1 MRNDHTDWFTP
12 CEYTNEEPELFQFK
26 KEIVRLQNEQK
37 EAYLVQISA
46 DSRYKLFVN
55 DVFVEV
61 GPAKGNH
68 LVWFYDEI
76 DLAPYL
82 TKEKNIVKVEVLHY
96 PTEHWKGNCGIFRTE
111 LPGLYFKELSL
122 EQEAGR
128 KQNTD
133 GQNRSKENESKQY
146 LTGGDSQNET
156 AAVESGWRCKKVRG
170 FQIIEENPYFSPLL
184 IYENRVGQSTVHEW
198 KNVGE
203 VKWEQLP
210 ERLNPENLKQRRI
223 PFQKRTRRTF
233 SQNFFPL
240 TIPANDIYSMDLNA
254 EELTTGFLKLVLA
267 GGKDS
272 DVTILQSECYAGPVQ
287 EHENPFKSMPQ
298 KGDRTDIS
306 LNLYGYT
313 DTYKV
318 AGVGTEQLP
327 EIYEPFWFRTFRY
340 IRITI
345 RTGLEPL
352 EILNFDYE
360 ENGYPLEVK
369 SHVETSDESMSA
381 IWDICE
387 RSLRRCMHETYED
400 CPFYE
405 QLQYAMDARSQM
417 LFTYAIA
424 ADDRLARNCMEDFR
438 SSAQYIR
445 QMADEYEKCPDS
457 NVKRKEELRRFAG
470 REGLINSCYPN
481 YEMNIIPSFSI
492 YYIGMLYD
500 HMMYFGDKV
509 FLKDHMETVD
519 GILDFFRRNLD
530 ERGLVGKIG
539 DINQPGNDWSFIDW
553 APEWDD
559 TDGVPPC
566 TKQGS
571 TTMESFLYLLGLQYA
586 TKLSEYLKEEKNGTD
601 NQKLLQEYED
611 RAEEYRI
618 RAEKLQISINQYCVG
633 QNGMYQDGPGID
645 SYSQHCQVFAILT
658 NTVSKKT
665 GGKILRET
673 LEHKEVYPQCTIAM
687 MFYLF
692 RALEECEM
700 YSYTDELWNI
710 WRTMIRNHMTTCAE
724 DPLRSRSD
732 CHAWGALAL
741 YELPAVV
748 LGVRPTKPGFAAY
761 EVNPQPGKLQ
771 WAKGSV
777 VIPKGKIN
785 VSWKVDPNG
794 NILVK
799 S

>member
-1 MRNDHTDWFTP
+1 MRNDHTYWFTP
-12 CEYTNEEPELFQFK
+12 CEYTNKEPELFQFI
-26 KEIVRLQNEQK
+26 KEIVSPKNEPK

-55 DVFVEV
+55 DAFVEV

-76 DLAPYL
+76 DLAPFL
-82 TKEKNIVKVEVLHY
+82 TKEKNIVTVEVLHY
-96 PTEHWKGNCGIFRTE
+96 PTEHSKGNCAIFRTE
-111 LPGLYFKELSL
+111 MPGLYFKELSFA
-122 EQEAGR
+122 QEARR

-133 GQNRSKENESKQY
+133 EKNESNENEPKQY
-146 LTGGDSQNET
+146 PASGDLQNET
-156 AAVESGWRCKKVRG
+156 AAAESGWRCKKVCG

-203 VKWEQLP
+203 AKWEQLP
-210 ERLNPENLKQRRI
+210 ERLRPENLKQRRI

-267 GGKDS
+267 GGKNS

-287 EHENPFKSMPQ
+287 EHKNPFKSMPQ
-298 KGDRTDIS
+298 KGDRTDTS

-345 RTGLEPL
+345 RTGPEPL

-360 ENGYPLEVK
+360 EIGYPLEVK

-457 NVKRKEELRRFAG
+457 DVKRKEELQRFAG
-470 REGLINSCYPN
+470 RKGLINSCYPN
-481 YEMNIIPSFSI
+481 YEINIIPGFSI

-566 TKQGS
+566 TKQGPV
-571 TTMESFLYLLGLQYA
+571 TMESFLYLLGLQYA
-586 TKLSEYLKEEKNGTD
+586 AKLSEYLKEEKNGTD

-611 RAEEYRI
+611 SAEEYRI
-618 RAEKLQISINQYCVG
+618 RAEKLQISINQYCLG

-710 WRTMIRNHMTTCAE
+710 WRIMIRNHMTTCAE

-785 VSWKVDPNG
+785 VSWRVDSNLRTSEG
-794 NILVK
+794 R
-799 S
+799 